1 MKVKSLLF
9 GILSLLFASTTALA
23 QFPVTCIEDAT
34 ISLREGGTEVITCEG
49 DGLAETYDF
58 RTTVNMLPVGYLITD
73 ENNTILQVTTNN
85 TLSFEGLGQGSFRVW
100 GFTWL
105 GGITAEP
112 GQNAETANLA
122 HICGDL
128 TTNFIPI
135 VNFVP
140 EGGSVALPDGSTSQF
155 ICPDDGIPDVLS
167 FTSTGDMTAEYD
179 YLLTD
184 ENNIIIEVIDG
195 DSYDFDLLQ
204 EGNYRV
210 WGVAYAGDLLAMP
223 GDDAATT
230 QLAESCF
237 DLSDNFIE
245 IDRALPDGGTVTLE
259 DGSTEALV
267 CVNDGQPD
275 VLTFT
280 NQTPATAPYTY
291 LVTDENNIILS
302 VVNGDS
308 FDFEDTD
315 SGIRRVWGLS
325 YTGALTAAEGQDA
338 ALATLSDGCFN
349 LSDNFITV
357 DRQEADGATVSLED
371 GGDET
376 FVCVGDGVADVLG
389 FVNTSGGA
397 DEYTY
402 LITDTDN
409 IILAIAPSGSFD
421 FEGADV
427 GVCRVWG
434 LAYGGTLLA
443 EVGDDA
449 AAAVLA
455 DGCFGLSENFI
466 TVRRESVEGGMVAA
480 ESGMDPIIVCP
491 DGTPNTISFETTGTS
506 TGIYD
511 YVITTDELSIVA
523 LVGGN
528 AYDFDVLEE
537 GTYYA
542 WGLAYTGNLTA
553 GAGDD
558 ASATVLSDEC
568 FDLSDNFVTVVVETP
583 NGGSVATESGETTV
597 FTCPDDGMAD
607 IIEFDSTGTSQ
618 GAYTYVIT
626 DVNNVIL
633 ALPAGDS
640 FDFDD
645 LPADSCRVW
654 GLAYSGNITA
664 AAGDVASDV
673 ELTDECFSL
682 SENFVTVVRHRMEG
696 WSAWKMAQ
704 QMPLSARV
712 MVWLMCLLLKVWVLI
727 LVRTSMLLQTKTMS
741 YLIWQ
746 TAIPMILIVRRL
758 APVGFGAWPSLVS

>member
-1 MKVKSLLF
+1 
-9 GILSLLFASTTALA
+9 
-23 QFPVTCIEDAT
+23 
-34 ISLREGGTEVITCEG
+34 
-49 DGLAETYDF
+49 
-58 RTTVNMLPVGYLITD
+58 
-73 ENNTILQVTTNN
+73 
-85 TLSFEGLGQGSFRVW
+85 
-100 GFTWL
+100 
-105 GGITAEP
+105 
-112 GQNAETANLA
+112 
-122 HICGDL
+122 
-128 TTNFIPI
+128 
-135 VNFVP
+135 
-140 EGGSVALPDGSTSQF
+140 
-155 ICPDDGIPDVLS
+155 
-167 FTSTGDMTAEYD
+167 
-179 YLLTD
+179 
-184 ENNIIIEVIDG
+184 
-195 DSYDFDLLQ
+195 
-204 EGNYRV
+204 
-210 WGVAYAGDLLAMP
+210 MP

-511 YVITTDELSIVA
+511 YVITTAELSIVA

-528 AYDFDVLEE
+528 AYDFDVL
-537 GTYYA
+537 
-542 WGLAYTGNLTA
+542 
-553 GAGDD
+553 
-558 ASATVLSDEC
+558 
-568 FDLSDNFVTVVVETP
+568 
-583 NGGSVATESGETTV
+583 
-597 FTCPDDGMAD
+597 
-607 IIEFDSTGTSQ
+607 
-618 GAYTYVIT
+618 
-626 DVNNVIL
+626 
-633 ALPAGDS
+633 
-640 FDFDD
+640 
-645 LPADSCRVW
+645 
-654 GLAYSGNITA
+654 
-664 AAGDVASDV
+664 
-673 ELTDECFSL
+673 
-682 SENFVTVVRHRMEG
+682 
-696 WSAWKMAQ
+696 
-704 QMPLSARV
+704 
-712 MVWLMCLLLKVWVLI
+712 
-727 LVRTSMLLQTKTMS
+727 
-741 YLIWQ
+741 
-746 TAIPMILIVRRL
+746 
-758 APVGFGAWPSLVS
+758 